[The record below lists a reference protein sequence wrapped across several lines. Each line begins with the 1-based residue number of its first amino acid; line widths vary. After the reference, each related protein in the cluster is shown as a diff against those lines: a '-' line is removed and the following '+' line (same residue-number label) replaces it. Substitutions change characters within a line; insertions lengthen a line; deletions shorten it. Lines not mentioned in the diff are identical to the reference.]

1 MCNSAVPSQCHVYML
16 GNERK
21 HNHSKILLLNQER
34 QFGEAANRIHTANFW
49 WNFATE
55 MGSPIIN
62 LSGSKRLG
70 RSWRG
75 REREKMVN
83 V

>member
-1 MCNSAVPSQCHVYML
+1 MRNSTVPSQCHVYML

-21 HNHSKILLLNQER
+21 HNHSKILSFNQER
-34 QFGEAANRIHTANFW
+34 QFGEAANKIHTANLW
-49 WNFATE
+49 CNFATE

-62 LSGSKRLG
+62 LRGSKRPG

-75 REREKMVN
+75 REREKMMN
-83 V
+83 I